1 MTDELVSVRAIFA
14 SESRAD
20 HDVFRQAALA
30 SSLPV
35 EIVSAGDAAMVCR
48 LMGERTDLVFL
59 DAGIASADIARVVSA
74 TRAVTPRPFTVLL
87 APTGSDVPFETD
99 ALATKASGLDEAI
112 RLIQGS
118 AHVRLPSSVLVVDDS
133 ATMRSIVRKIL
144 LATRFPFKVSEAAEG
159 FAALQLLG
167 RTAFDIVFLDYNMP
181 GINGLETL
189 AEFKREK
196 RRVSVVVMTS
206 SQEMALAERV
216 EAEGAAF
223 LKKPFFPADIE
234 AVLCRHY
241 GLRAFNPKRG

>member
-1 MTDELVSVRAIFA
+1 
-14 SESRAD
+14 
-20 HDVFRQAALA
+20 
-30 SSLPV
+30 
-35 EIVSAGDAAMVCR
+35 
-48 LMGERTDLVFL
+48 
-59 DAGIASADIARVVSA
+59 
-74 TRAVTPRPFTVLL
+74 
-87 APTGSDVPFETD
+87 
-99 ALATKASGLDEAI
+99 
-112 RLIQGS
+112 
-118 AHVRLPSSVLVVDDS
+118 
-133 ATMRSIVRKIL
+133 
-144 LATRFPFKVSEAAEG
+144 
-159 FAALQLLG
+159 
-167 RTAFDIVFLDYNMP
+167 MP